1 MKKIIV
7 RIAGGLG
14 NQLFMYANAFALS
27 KSINYELFVDN
38 KSGFFKNKYK
48 TNYQLENFNINA
60 ELCGNKFRYD
70 NNFKNIKRKF
80 LIKTDFLRK
89 RKMFLIEQKDKF
101 KKTQYFDLDNRV
113 FADTLYVEGHFESE
127 LYFSNFKDNLKKQ
140 FSLKNTDLF
149 KNNKYLEFIK
159 QNPSVVSI
167 CVRQNRYT
175 ERSNNIFSN
184 DQIIK
189 SENLT
194 KLTIDYIKRSVEFVD
209 KKISNA
215 KYLVW
220 SNDFNNL
227 RNYLPHDKFIF
238 VDNIKNKA
246 LVDFFLLLKCKNFI
260 VGPTTFHWWPA
271 WLNNDQN
278 SLILRPQNIN
288 NSDNIDFW
296 PKDWISI

>member
-7 RIAGGLG
+7 RIAEGLG

-27 KSINYELFVDN
+27 KSIDYELFVDN
-38 KSGFFKNKYK
+38 KSGFFKNKDK
-48 TNYQLENFNINA
+48 SNYQLENFNINA
-60 ELCGNKFRYD
+60 ELCSNEFKYD

-80 LIKTDFLRK
+80 LIKTDFFRK
-89 RKMFLIEQKDKF
+89 KKMFLIEEKDKF
-101 KKTQYFDLDNRV
+101 KKTQYFNLNNRI

-127 LYFSNFKDNLKKQ
+127 LYFSNFKDDLKNQ

-149 KNNKYLEFIK
+149 KNNKYLQFIEH
-159 QNPSVVSI
+159 NPSVVSI
-167 CVRQNRYT
+167 CIRQNRYS
-175 ERSNNIFSN
+175 ERSNNMFSN

-194 KLTIDYIKRSVEFVD
+194 KQTIDYIKRSVEFVD

-227 RNYLPHDKFIF
+227 RSYLPQDKFIF
-238 VDNIKNKA
+238 VDNVKDKA
-246 LVDFFLLLKCKNFI
+246 LIDFFLLLKCKNFI

-278 SLILRPQNIN
+278 SLILRPKNIN
-288 NSDNIDFW
+288 SSHNIDFW

>member
-101 KKTQYFDLDNRV
+101 KKT
-113 FADTLYVEGHFESE
+113 H
-127 LYFSNFKDNLKKQ
+127 
-140 FSLKNTDLF
+140 
-149 KNNKYLEFIK
+149 
-159 QNPSVVSI
+159 
-167 CVRQNRYT
+167 
-175 ERSNNIFSN
+175 
-184 DQIIK
+184 
-189 SENLT
+189 
-194 KLTIDYIKRSVEFVD
+194 
-209 KKISNA
+209 
-215 KYLVW
+215 
-220 SNDFNNL
+220 
-227 RNYLPHDKFIF
+227 
-238 VDNIKNKA
+238 
-246 LVDFFLLLKCKNFI
+246 
-260 VGPTTFHWWPA
+260 
-271 WLNNDQN
+271 
-278 SLILRPQNIN
+278 
-288 NSDNIDFW
+288 
-296 PKDWISI
+296 